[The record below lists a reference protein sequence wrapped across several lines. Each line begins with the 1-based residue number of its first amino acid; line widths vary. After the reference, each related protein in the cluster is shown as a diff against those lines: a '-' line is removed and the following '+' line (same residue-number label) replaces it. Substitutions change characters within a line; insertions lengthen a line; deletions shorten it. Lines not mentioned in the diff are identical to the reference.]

1 MPKTEIFRS
10 YVTQLVRFRR
20 IPLTH
25 YVSKRRELSSQPDP
39 LKRGGPGWRPAPMML
54 AMHDNHL
61 SLAALLANADE
72 VGDCLEWRG
81 PYAGR
86 GRVTPIARRYV
97 EGRSENLSVIR
108 LVWEQTEGPI
118 PQGRIVYRDCCNHR
132 CIRCLKC
139 GKRGDVQRHRAKMGP
154 GRALA
159 GGAGRADAHGTR
171 AADDQ
176 EHAGAGAPG
185 TPVGRAGTVRR
196 GGIAAHRHPR
206 GRRGGHQA
214 R

>member
-1 MPKTEIFRS
+1 
-10 YVTQLVRFRR
+10 
-20 IPLTH
+20 
-25 YVSKRRELSSQPDP
+25 
-39 LKRGGPGWRPAPMML
+39 MML

-139 GKRGDVQRHRAKMGP
+139 GKRGDVQRHRAKMGLAAHSP
-154 GRALA
+154 AALA
-159 GGAGRADAHGTR
+159 ALTRTARARPTTKNTLEQARQARLLVAQGLSDAEVSQRTGIHEDVVADIRRGKAWREDAFAGASVFTWAHAGRG
-171 AADDQ
+171 
-176 EHAGAGAPG
+176 
-185 TPVGRAGTVRR
+185 VL
-196 GGIAAHRHPR
+196 
-206 GRRGGHQA
+206 
-214 R
+214 